1 MNANQ
6 LDIIY
11 YENIE
16 RQICSFL
23 KLGLSAGLTR
33 QGKGSLKSVRA
44 RLADLRA
51 ALGTADC

>member
-1 MNANQ
+1 MNVAQ
-6 LDIIY
+6 LDIPY

-23 KLGLSAGLTR
+23 KLGLNADLTR
-33 QGKGSLKSVRA
+33 QGEGSLESVGA